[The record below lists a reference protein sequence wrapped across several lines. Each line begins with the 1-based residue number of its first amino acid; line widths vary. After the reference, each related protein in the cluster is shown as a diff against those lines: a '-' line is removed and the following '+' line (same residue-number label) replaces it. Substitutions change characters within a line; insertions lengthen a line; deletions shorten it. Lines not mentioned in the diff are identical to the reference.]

1 MTDLHSH
8 LLPGIDDGAKTL
20 ADAVAMLKMQQ
31 SDGVRTVCVTPHFY
45 PGRETPDEFLARRA
59 AALEQLLPAA
69 ALYGIR
75 LVEGAEAAISE
86 NLPEL
91 DRLDELCLAGSG
103 TLLVELPAAWM
114 PPWTENVLDE
124 LLAGGIRPLLA
135 HVERYSYFRSDLSRL
150 ERLVRLG
157 CYAHVT
163 ASNVVRTDEV
173 GKASRRMLRRG
184 LAQVLGSDAHSP
196 SRRPPRMGEA
206 ARRLGAR
213 RMARIEQ
220 TAAALLTSHTPPPQ
234 APAHG
239 LLAGFG
245 W

>member
-31 SDGVRTVCVTPHFY
+31 SDGVRMVCVTPHFY
-45 PGRETPDEFLARRA
+45 PGRQTPDEFLARRA

-91 DRLDELCLAGSG
+91 DRLGELCLAGSR

-135 HVERYSYFRSDLSRL
+135 HVERYSYFRSDVSRL

-173 GKASRRMLRRG
+173 GRASRRMLQRG
-184 LAQVLGSDAHSP
+184 LAHSF
-196 SRRPPRMGEA
+196 
-206 ARRLGAR
+206 
-213 RMARIEQ
+213 I
-220 TAAALLTSHTPPPQ
+220 
-234 APAHG
+234 
-239 LLAGFG
+239 
-245 W
+245 

>member
-31 SDGVRTVCVTPHFY
+31 SDGVRMVCVTPHFY
-45 PGRETPDEFLARRA
+45 PGRQTPDEFLARRA

-91 DRLDELCLAGSG
+91 DRLGELCLAGSR

-135 HVERYSYFRSDLSRL
+135 HVERYSYFRSDVSRL

-173 GKASRRMLRRG
+173 GRASRRMLQRG

-213 RMARIEQ
+213 RIEQIEQ
-220 TAAALLTSHTPPPQ
+220 TAAALLRPCTD
-234 APAHG
+234 APAPPSRV
-239 LLAGFG
+239 LLARFG

>member
-69 ALYGIR
+69 APYGIR

-91 DRLDELCLAGSG
+91 DRLEELCLAGSR

-173 GKASRRMLRRG
+173 GRASRRMLRRG
-184 LAQVLGSDAHSP
+184 LAQGLGSDAHSP
-196 SRRPPRMGEA
+196 SRRPPRMEEA

-213 RMARIEQ
+213 RMAQIEQ
-220 TAAALLTSHTPPPQ
+220 TAAALLTPHTPPPQ

-239 LLAGFG
+239 LLAGLG